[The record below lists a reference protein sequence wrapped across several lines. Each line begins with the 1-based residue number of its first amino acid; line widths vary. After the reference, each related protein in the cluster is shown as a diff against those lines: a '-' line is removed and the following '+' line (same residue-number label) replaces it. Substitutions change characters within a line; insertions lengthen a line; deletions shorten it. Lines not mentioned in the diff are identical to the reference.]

1 MLLLIVLSCLKFA
14 ISYGFRF
21 DGYPGIVTVG
31 IPITVFWHRDNET
44 DDIRFDGV
52 NNSQG
57 SPQGDIILAGDASQ
71 PHGTL
76 NVTFPSPGQYTI
88 RAIKNQ
94 TNTVVAVTQ
103 IYAPPNVSLTAM
115 NPSPRSSSSE
125 TSVQSAKI
133 TASDPPKSD
142 STDQDHNRKHE
153 RSIIIGAVTGSLVS
167 LMLILG
173 GGTILFIRR
182 RKHRS
187 LKHRIS
193 PNPKIIFQRQSIL
206 PPHPSPAGAMSKEN
220 GATISPMFAGEM
232 APSSTNLQEGH
243 LRMADRD
250 LEGSPTEDERQ
261 RRDDIST
268 VFAPLPVRPSEPR
281 EPQIRRST
289 QQVGPQ
295 TSTEEEG
302 PHAGTAALGD
312 VTGEILR
319 LRTQV
324 WQLLVRESERAQ
336 GNSFDSPPAYT

>member
-21 DGYPGIVTVG
+21 DGYPGIVTIG
-31 IPITVFWHRDNET
+31 IPITVSWHRDNET
-44 DDIRFDGV
+44 GDIRFDGV
-52 NNSQG
+52 SNSQG
-57 SPQGDIILAGDASQ
+57 SSQGDIILEGDASQ
-71 PHGTL
+71 LHGTL

-88 RAIKNQ
+88 RAINNQ

-103 IYAPPNVSLTAM
+103 IYAPPNVSLTAV
-115 NPSPRSSSSE
+115 NPSPSSSSE

-142 STDQDHNRKHE
+142 STDQGHNRKHE
-153 RSIIIGAVTGSLVS
+153 RSIIIGAVTGSVVS

-173 GGTILFIRR
+173 CGTILFIRR

-193 PNPKIIFQRQSIL
+193 PNPKIIFERQSIWSPHS
-206 PPHPSPAGAMSKEN
+206 PPPGAMSKEN
-220 GATISPMFAGEM
+220 GVTISPMFAGEM
-232 APSSTNLQEGH
+232 VQSSTNLQEGH

-261 RRDDIST
+261 RRDDIGT
-268 VFAPLPVRPSEPR
+268 VFAPLPVGPSEPR

-302 PHAGTAALGD
+302 PQADTAALGD

-336 GNSFDSPPAYT
+336 GNSFDSPPAYA